1 MSIKYSIIIPTRERH
16 QTLKYAIQSVLSLQ
30 EENLEVIVCDNAS
43 SHHTKD
49 VVSEFRDSRLLY
61 ARSHERL
68 NMTDNFERGIKLA
81 SGDYITVIGD
91 DDLIIPSIFP
101 DIKLQLNTTDVVCW
115 FRYPYFWNDIENPQR
130 GMLIGTLSKTFTK
143 IESSKILSEAISKF
157 ANYQFLPSV
166 YNSWVSK
173 NVIQKI
179 IEVNTELGI
188 NRFFCDGVIS
198 PDVFSSLLI
207 SCFTNQFVYSTIPFS
222 LSGISSFSNGG
233 VPNSRDSQLFA
244 KEYGCTTIEDRFHYR
259 IKSLI
264 SYLLNVELSTD
275 KLRNA
280 LLIASDYFL
289 FCETYAK
296 YHHLIQAEKLMF
308 SLLQSII
315 FNLKLN
321 KEIKVLLE
329 LTKSIGITD
338 QLEEILNYTVYDE
351 NYRVYKYIHS
361 FNVPIPTTTFA
372 VDARLWGVGNSYDAM
387 LLYEQFLSGR
397 ESPDRYDNWKY
408 WHRFKRKVK
417 PVIKPVAEIA
427 EQITRTINRLL
438 IRVFVQSLK
447 GQILKTSK

>member
-130 GMLIGTLSKTFTK
+130 GMLIGSLSKTFTK

-233 VPNSRDSQLFA
+233 VTNSRDSQLFA
-244 KEYGCTTIEDRFHYR
+244 KEYGCAKIEDRYHRDVKPLTNFLPSSEPLNENVR
-259 IKSLI
+259 MTLSL
-264 SYLLNVELSTD
+264 
-275 KLRNA
+275 
-280 LLIASDYFL
+280 ASDYFL
-289 FCETYAK
+289 FCENYAK
-296 YHHLIQAEKLMF
+296 YINSIQPEKLIF
-308 SLLQSII
+308 AVLQDII
-315 FNLKLN
+315 FELKLDKN
-321 KEIKVLLE
+321 DEKLLDLIKAVGISDKIEE
-329 LTKSIGITD
+329 LFD
-338 QLEEILNYTVYDE
+338 YTPDDKD
-351 NYRVYKYIHS
+351 YRSYKYIYN
-361 FNVPIPTTTFA
+361 FNVPIPNTFG
-372 VDARLWGVGNSYDAM
+372 VDARRWGVNNSYDAM
-387 LLYEQFLSGR
+387 VLYEKFLNGT
-397 ESPDRYDNWKY
+397 EATDRYDNRKY
-408 WHRFKRKVK
+408 WRRFKRKVK
-417 PVIKPVAEIA
+417 SAIKHTTEAV
-427 EQITRTINRLL
+427 EQTINRLFHT
-438 IRVFVQSLK
+438 IYQ
-447 GQILKTSK
+447 